1 MYVCWRIR
9 KHLRLHWLL
18 CAAINPFG
26 FVIIYPVTFNYP
38 HKFQNQIQKITPAK
52 PIIYCKTY
60 LHLHI
65 Y

>member
-1 MYVCWRIR
+1 MLVYSKALKFTQR
-9 KHLRLHWLL
+9 HWLL